1 MMSTFPEPFIL
12 VMIEDDEGHATL
24 IKKNLNRAGIGN
36 KMIHLQDGAK
46 AAEYF
51 FGQNSN
57 DLPHDKTLILLD
69 LNLPEIDGYEILR
82 RLKSEEHTRNIP
94 IIVLTTT
101 DNPKEVDRC
110 YELGCNVYITKPV
123 AYDSF
128 ADAIQKLGLML
139 AVVKI
144 PHGYK

>member
-1 MMSTFPEPFIL
+1 MMSTFPEPITL

-24 IKKNLNRAGIGN
+24 IKKNLSRAGIGN
-36 KMIHLQDGAK
+36 KMVHLSDGNK
-46 AAEYF
+46 ALDFF
-51 FGQNSN
+51 FGPNS
-57 DLPHDKTLILLD
+57 LPKHEKTLVLLD

-82 RLKSEEHTRNIP
+82 RLKSAPHTRNIP

-123 AYDSF
+123 EYNNF
-128 ADAIQKLGLML
+128 ADAIQKLGMML
-139 AVVKI
+139 AVVKV
-144 PHGYK
+144 PHISK